1 MSTPAPTPGF
11 VQQLFQAIDAMDA
24 EKFVTF
30 LADDGVFRFG
40 NFPAAKGREA
50 AREAVAQFFGSIHA
64 VRHRL
69 LGVWS
74 LPDVVFCE
82 GEVTYTR
89 KDRSEITLPFFN
101 LLKMQ
106 DGKVREYSIY
116 ADVTPLYQP
125 QGR

>member
-1 MSTPAPTPGF
+1 MATPRF
-11 VQQLFQAIDAMDA
+11 VQALFETIDAMDA

-40 NFPAAKGREA
+40 NGPAARGREDI
-50 AREAVAQFFGSIHA
+50 REMVAQFFGSVHGL
-64 VRHRL
+64 RHRL
-69 LGVWS
+69 LGVWT

-89 KDRSEITLPFFN
+89 KDRSAITLPFFN
-101 LLKMQ
+101 VFKMQ

-116 ADVTPLYQP
+116 ADVTPLY
-125 QGR
+125 RAN

>member
-1 MSTPAPTPGF
+1 MSTPRF
-11 VQQLFQAIDAMDA
+11 VHPLFQAIDAMDA
-24 EKFVTF
+24 EKFVSF
-30 LADDGVFRFG
+30 LTDDGVFRFG
-40 NFPAAKGREA
+40 NGPAAEGREA
-50 AREAVAQFFGSIHA
+50 IREAVAQFFGSVHA
-64 VRHRL
+64 LRHRL

-89 KDRSEITLPFFN
+89 KDRSEVTLPFFN
-101 LLKMQ
+101 VFKLQ

-125 QGR
+125 QVH

>member
-1 MSTPAPTPGF
+1 MSTPRF
-11 VQQLFQAIDAMDA
+11 VQPLFQAIDAMDA
-24 EKFVTF
+24 EKFVSF

-40 NFPAAKGREA
+40 NGPATEGREA
-50 AREAVAQFFGSIHA
+50 IREAVAQFFGSVHA
-64 VRHRL
+64 LRHRL

-89 KDRSEITLPFFN
+89 KDRSEVTLPFFN
-101 LLKMQ
+101 VFKMQ

-125 QGR
+125 QVH